1 MRSVLLL
8 IALTANL
15 MVSGLTMAREDH
27 SVLFFAGQSREEF
40 ADYLAS
46 VCEQGAACPRPV
58 GAAFYTSLHGN
69 GFTRPHANAPG
80 DNHQDFWYL
89 QSVYKPLMVQVAL
102 WMAPEELAKVNQG
115 EFDAQIEQLVDR
127 LAQSGQRIFLRI
139 GYEFDGPHNR
149 YQPSEF
155 VAAYRKIAKQAR
167 RASNIELVWHSFAM
181 LPTYQER
188 DVMEWYPGDRFV
200 DWLAISYFQVSDDG
214 YHAGPNR
221 QRIIEIAKA
230 KQKPVMIAEASAIRY
245 TVTQKA
251 TQGKSYWDYWYQ
263 TFFDLIESTPEIKA
277 VSMINVN
284 WDSQAQHRVLEWG
297 DARIAS
303 DHYILG
309 QWREKMHAPYW
320 VMYEE
325 RRDPH

>member
-1 MRSVLLL
+1 MRSSLLL
-8 IALTANL
+8 MALVLNL
-15 MVSGLTMAREDH
+15 MVSDWVVAREDG

-40 ADYLAS
+40 ADYLSS

-69 GFTRPHANAPG
+69 GFDRPHANAPG

-102 WMAPEELAKVNQG
+102 WMGADELAKVNRG
-115 EFDAQIEQLVDR
+115 EFDAQIDQLVGR
-127 LAQSGQRIFLRI
+127 LEESGQRIFLRI

-167 RASNIELVWHSFAM
+167 RAKNIELVWHSFAM

-200 DWLAISYFQVSDDG
+200 DWLAISFFQVSEDG

-221 QRIIEIAKA
+221 QRIIEIARE
-230 KQKPVMIAEASAIRY
+230 KQKPVMIAEGSAIRY

-251 TQGKSYWDYWYQ
+251 THGKQYWEYWYKP
-263 TFFDLIESTPEIKA
+263 FFELIEFTPEIKA

-303 DHYILG
+303 DPYVLK
-309 QWREKMHAPYW
+309 QWRARMHAPYW
-320 VMYEE
+320 LMYQES
-325 RRDPH
+325 RANP

>member
-1 MRSVLLL
+1 MRSSLLL
-8 IALTANL
+8 MALVLNL
-15 MVSGLTMAREDH
+15 MVSDWAIAREDG

-69 GFTRPHANAPG
+69 GFDRPHANAPG

-102 WMAPEELAKVNQG
+102 WMGADELAKVNRG
-115 EFDAQIEQLVDR
+115 EFDAQIDQLVGR
-127 LAQSGQRIFLRI
+127 LEKSGQRIFLRI

-167 RASNIELVWHSFAM
+167 RAKNIELVWHSFAM

-200 DWLAISYFQVSDDG
+200 DWLAISFFQVSEDG

-221 QRIIEIAKA
+221 QRIIEIARE

-251 TQGKSYWDYWYQ
+251 TQGKQYWDYWYKP
-263 TFFDLIESTPEIKA
+263 FFELIESTPEIKA

-303 DHYILG
+303 DPYVLK
-309 QWREKMHAPYW
+309 QWRATMQAPYW
-320 VMYEE
+320 SMYSLSS
-325 RRDPH
+325 DSD